1 MNKKIIINLLRLSNF
16 HILFVFGLFIYLIG
30 ILILNA
36 DRGFDVTDE
45 SYYILNAMYPFNVFS
60 VITHENYYTGLLFYL
75 SGYNLSIFRIFGII
89 ILVLASFWFAV
100 ELYKYIEKKYQL
112 NYDIYNKLYFVLII
126 SLSSL
131 AYYMWWLLTPS
142 YNWFSLVAMILILA
156 SMFRCINSINII
168 RGKLFS
174 LEYFYVGVSLSLL
187 FIAKPTSLLG
197 LLPAFLFFIIFNY
210 KKIDFFKAIVSIS
223 FVFIFIIILHIIF
236 FDGGFSNYITNLKES
251 IERLSLLGG
260 GHTFKDIF
268 ISIYENA
275 KNIYFQINKC
285 YLFIYLLFSL
295 LITRYFYSNNLFLL
309 ILSFIF
315 TSYFAYILYLPVII
329 PFDVSSKFYI
339 TILFFSI
346 YIFSIYI
353 SNENN
358 IKEKFKIFFQSFSI
372 FIFLSYLSIAVSF
385 GTNNNIWFHSNISYI
400 FPVAGIISLVFIL
413 DKYHSMIKNLK
424 IIVGIVISLSIYI
437 IIDNA
442 YKNPYRLNTSIKE
455 QIHKI
460 DILGG
465 LKVDD
470 EQKNYIN
477 QLSSIKNNYR
487 QTYLIDTTGAT
498 PGANIILEAKFFQF
512 AWLGG
517 GYTGS
522 NEFAYRILS
531 SISYDKLKN
540 AWILTAPGGIRSL
553 DLNLLSKLGL
563 NFPED
568 YDKATTL
575 FLKSRNEI
583 QELWKPKEIFNVK

>member
-75 SGYNLSIFRIFGII
+75 SGYNLSIFRIFGTI
-89 ILVLASFWFAV
+89 ILVLASLWFAI
-100 ELYKYIEKKYQL
+100 ELYKYIEEKYQL
-112 NYDIYNKLYFVLII
+112 DYDIYNKLYSVLII

-131 AYYMWWLLTPS
+131 VYYMWWLLTPS

-156 SMFRCINSINII
+156 SIFRCINNINII
-168 RGKLFS
+168 RGKLFT

-197 LLPAFLFFIIFNY
+197 LLPAFLFFVIFNY
-210 KKIDFFKAIVSIS
+210 KKIDLFKAIVSIS
-223 FVFIFIIILHIIF
+223 FIFIFIIILHIMF
-236 FDGGFSNYITNLKES
+236 FDGGFSNYLTNLKES

-268 ISIYENA
+268 ISIYENT
-275 KNIYFQINKC
+275 KNIYFQINKS

-400 FPVAGIISLVFIL
+400 FPVAGIMSLVFIL

-424 IIVGIVISLSIYI
+424 IIVGIVISLFIYI

-455 QIHKI
+455 QIHMV

-465 LKVDD
+465 LKVDY
-470 EQKNYIN
+470 EHKNYIDK
-477 QLSSIKNNYR
+477 LSIIKNDYR

-498 PGANIILEAKFFQF
+498 PGANIILEAKFFEF
-512 AWLGG
+512 SWLVG
-517 GYTGS
+517 GYNGS

-531 SISYDKLKN
+531 SISYDKLKK
-540 AWILTAPGGIRSL
+540 AWVLTAPGGIRTL

-568 YDKATTL
+568 YDKVTTL